1 MRSVCDVSAKSATT
15 VAVLLLGL
23 LVASMPAA
31 AQVKP
36 GDFITPETTYKVKNL
51 VSPGEFWRVENGMTM
66 KIVPT
71 ERIDWPPPYKEATE
85 KYSSQVRLAPDHLSM
100 VGYVA
105 GQPFPLIDPNDPD
118 AAVKVM
124 WNMDFRPMWTDDF
137 DARYFGCVEV
147 YEKLGNP
154 YKEIDYQLIGHYGAY
169 NEVGRTEVEPLPT
182 DPDYKIS
189 NIMFRWRAYPWL
201 SPTQLRGAGII
212 GYRYG
217 DPKRGD
223 DSWSYNPASRRVRR
237 LDDAIRG
244 DATGTLQFNQD
255 DAEGYNPKIEDYNY
269 RFLGEKTML
278 GALHVV
284 DDPGNV
290 CPTDGGGSVCP
301 AEWELRR
308 VYVIETRANP
318 ARNNNDLYSRHVVY
332 IDAEADVVLSHD
344 MYDRAGELMV
354 NFTNW
359 LTYRDR
365 PVPDAKIAIYPYK
378 RLFQVNGTSTNI
390 QTGLSSF
397 CDLPTPGAPERECWY
412 INMGSV
418 SAADFTTDAMV
429 KMAAGR

>member
-1 MRSVCDVSAKSATT
+1 
-15 VAVLLLGL
+15 
-23 LVASMPAA
+23 
-31 AQVKP
+31 
-36 GDFITPETTYKVKNL
+36 
-51 VSPGEFWRVENGMTM
+51 
-66 KIVPT
+66 
-71 ERIDWPPPYKEATE
+71 
-85 KYSSQVRLAPDHLSM
+85 
-100 VGYVA
+100 
-105 GQPFPLIDPNDPD
+105 
-118 AAVKVM
+118 
-124 WNMDFRPMWTDDF
+124 
-137 DARYFGCVEV
+137 
-147 YEKLGNP
+147 
-154 YKEIDYQLIGHYGAY
+154 
-169 NEVGRTEVEPLPT
+169 
-182 DPDYKIS
+182 
-189 NIMFRWRAYPWL
+189 
-201 SPTQLRGAGII
+201 
-212 GYRYG
+212 
-217 DPKRGD
+217 
-223 DSWSYNPASRRVRR
+223 
-237 LDDAIRG
+237 
-244 DATGTLQFNQD
+244 
-255 DAEGYNPKIEDYNY
+255 
-269 RFLGEKTML
+269 ML